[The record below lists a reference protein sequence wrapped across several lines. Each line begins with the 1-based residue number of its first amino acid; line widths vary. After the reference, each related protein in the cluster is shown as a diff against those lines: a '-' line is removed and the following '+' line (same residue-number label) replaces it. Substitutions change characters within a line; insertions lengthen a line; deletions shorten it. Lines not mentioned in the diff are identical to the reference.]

1 VRRALPAVAAMITL
15 VVAAACGTGTNQ
27 QPQTSTGSTAA
38 TFNDADVAFTQMM
51 IPHHEQAVE
60 MATLAQDKAT
70 DPELLE
76 IAAAIRTA
84 QEPEIAILTGWL
96 QSWGKP
102 TTMPSS
108 GGHGHD
114 MSGLG
119 GGTGMPGMMSEQEM
133 ADLEQMTGVDFDRM
147 FTRMMI
153 AHHNG
158 AIQMCHD
165 IANSGANPEVKAL
178 SATIE
183 QAQSAEVARLQTIL
197 DRL

>member
-1 VRRALPAVAAMITL
+1 MITL

-165 IANSGANPEVKAL
+165 IANSGASPEVKAL